1 MTRRRV
7 VIVDDH
13 PIVRQGLSQLF
24 EQEPD
29 LAVSGEAEDV
39 DSAMD
44 VIARTLPDLVLLDIS
59 LRYSN
64 GLDLIR
70 FVRSNYPHIHVL
82 VLSLHETTAYAER
95 VMQIGAR
102 GFVSKA
108 EPVDN
113 MLAAVRAVLQGGI
126 YVSPPQRSSEQPSE
140 EVELSSWSGSVRAL
154 TDRELEVFQL
164 VGEGLNNI
172 HIAENMKLSV
182 KTVETY
188 KAHIKRKL
196 GLSNGTELVERAVRW
211 NIGRLD

>member
-1 MTRRRV
+1 MTRRRI

-29 LAVSGEAEDV
+29 LSVSGEAEDV
-39 DSAMD
+39 DGAID
-44 VIARTLPDLVLLDIS
+44 LIARTLPDLVLLDIS

-70 FVRSNYPHIHVL
+70 FLRSNYPEIHVL
-82 VLSLHETTAYAER
+82 VLSLHETAAYAER
-95 VMQIGAR
+95 VIQIGAR

-113 MLAAVRAVLQGGI
+113 MLAAVRSVLRGGI
-126 YVSPPQRSSEQPSE
+126 YVSPPQLSSALAHDEIDP
-140 EVELSSWSGSVRAL
+140 SSWSGSVRSL

-164 VGEGLNNI
+164 VGEGLTNI